1 MPNLGTRSAD
11 TPDADAATT
20 IGRREWVV
28 ATGALV
34 LAGCT
39 KTSASG
45 AASAAAAP
53 SGGAATR
60 PADDIDRMMRLAGVP
75 GMSIAT
81 IRGADLAVEGH
92 GVRRAGTQDSV
103 TGDTVFEAASLSK
116 PVFTAIVLQL
126 AAEGVIDVEKPL
138 GDYLALPN
146 PSDDRAKTITAAH
159 VLSHSG
165 GWRNWRGGRDLTLT
179 SDFPPGSRFSYSG
192 EGFFFLQRVV
202 EKLTGRGLS
211 RLARE
216 RVFEPLGMRSSG
228 FVWRPE
234 LEAILAS
241 PHSNRGVTFDSHNVR
256 ISKAFRALPADAGR
270 TLDDWT
276 NDDVERAMPKAD
288 ANLPVL
294 PNFLVPNAAASLVT
308 SARDYGTFVRWL
320 LGTGPMTGG
329 RAILDRMT
337 PQRVQ
342 INEALGW
349 GLGVGVERYDG
360 RQYVW
365 HWGDNPGF
373 KNFVIADPAAGT
385 ATVIFTNGNAGARVY
400 ERVLRARMGVDHP
413 AFLWI

>member
-1 MPNLGTRSAD
+1 MIDKQPAETDTSAGD
-11 TPDADAATT
+11 DHSL
-20 IGRREWVV
+20 IGRREWLM

-39 KTSASG
+39 GTAASTTP
-45 AASAAAAP
+45 AASAATPGPA
-53 SGGAATR
+53 GGGDEIAR
-60 PADDIDRMMRLAGVP
+60 LMRLASVP

-81 IRGADLAVEGH
+81 VRGADIAVEGY
-92 GVRRAGTQDSV
+92 GVRRAGSQDAV
-103 TGDTVFEAASLSK
+103 TGDTLFEAASLSK

-126 AAEGVIDVEKPL
+126 AAEGLVDIEKPL

-146 PSDDRAKTITAAH
+146 PADERAKTITAAH

-165 GWRNWRGGRDLTLT
+165 GWRNWRGGRDTTLT

-192 EGFFFLQRVV
+192 EGFFFLQRVA
-202 EKLTGRGLS
+202 EKLTGKGLS

-216 RVFEPLGMRSSG
+216 RVFEPLGMRSSS
-228 FVWRPE
+228 FIWRPE
-234 LEAILAS
+234 LDAILAS
-241 PHSNRGVTFDSHNVR
+241 PHSNRGVAFDSHHVR
-256 ISKAFRALPADAGR
+256 IAKAFRALPAASSAR

-276 NDDVERAMPKAD
+276 NDDVERAMPSAD

-294 PNFLVPNAAASLVT
+294 PNFLVPNAAASLMT

-320 LGTGPMTGG
+320 LGAGPVNGG
-329 RAILDRMT
+329 RALLDRML
-337 PQRVQ
+337 PQRVA

-349 GLGVGVERYDG
+349 GLGVGVERHEG
-360 RQYVW
+360 RQYFW

-373 KNFVIADPAAGT
+373 KNFVIVEPASGS
-385 ATVIFTNGNAGARVY
+385 ATVMFTNGNAGARVY
-400 ERVLRARMGVDHP
+400 ERVLRARTGVDHP